1 MVKNRKFK
9 LRDLVLRKL
18 KASNRGR
25 KSKLTL
31 EWDGPFRV
39 VRIVKANTDHPQ
51 DIDEKNLPH
60 T

>member
-1 MVKNRKFK
+1 MVKNKKFK

-18 KASNRGR
+18 KASNRG
-25 KSKLTL
+25 SKGKLIL

-39 VRIVKANTDHPQ
+39 VRIVKANIYHPQ
-51 DIDEKNLPH
+51 DMDEKNLPH